1 MGRFA
6 RALVDHFKEVV
17 WAVFLIFL
25 FLGCLFVIFGRH
37 LGYDTIG
44 WICLG
49 FGVIVTGVFTMIIL
63 GNLLCIAIG
72 SVFKRLISKG

>member
-1 MGRFA
+1 
-6 RALVDHFKEVV
+6 
-17 WAVFLIFL
+17 
-25 FLGCLFVIFGRH
+25 